1 MVWLR
6 EILNNRFHFC
16 SASFFSGGQGSD
28 SALVKV
34 TSQVG
39 IPLRARGI
47 GRSLLCKVSVSVNNG
62 KGTSAALPTLSHA
75 HTVSRALSRVH
86 TVSCALSRAHTVS
99 RALSRAHT
107 VSRALSRAH
116 MPLSLH
122 PTQTPSNLP
131 LHMLAM
137 GTGEPARPPCP
148 TCSGSSSLLLLL
160 GLSPLHSPTLKLA
173 NGIGTSTP
181 LSLRQL
187 HPATSLHSPI
197 HHLLGLPALTL
208 LGRPSKSVRLLLTG
222 KTMFVVR

>member
-28 SALVKV
+28 SALIKV

-47 GRSLLCKVSVSVNNG
+47 GRSLLRKVSVSVNNG

-75 HTVSRALSRVH
+75 HTVSRALSR
-86 TVSCALSRAHTVS
+86 AHT
-99 RALSRAHT
+99 
-107 VSRALSRAH
+107 
-116 MPLSLH
+116 PLSLH
-122 PTQTPSNLP
+122 PTRTPSNLP
-131 LHMLAM
+131 LRMLAM

-160 GLSPLHSPTLKLA
+160 GLSPPRSPALKLA

-187 HPATSLHSPI
+187 HPATSLHSPV

>member
-28 SALVKV
+28 SALIKV

-47 GRSLLCKVSVSVNNG
+47 GRSLLRKVSVSVNNG

-75 HTVSRALSRVH
+75 HTVSRALSR
-86 TVSCALSRAHTVS
+86 AHT
-99 RALSRAHT
+99 
-107 VSRALSRAH
+107 
-116 MPLSLH
+116 PLSLH

-131 LHMLAM
+131 LRMLAM

-160 GLSPLHSPTLKLA
+160 GLSPPRSPALKLA

-187 HPATSLHSPI
+187 HPATSLHSPV

-222 KTMFVVR
+222 KTMFVVRSQSDKGVSGTHTRTGSYRCFIL

>member
-28 SALVKV
+28 SALIKV

-47 GRSLLCKVSVSVNNG
+47 GRSLLRKVSVSVNNG

-75 HTVSRALSRVH
+75 HTVSRALSRTH
-86 TVSCALSRAHTVS
+86 T
-99 RALSRAHT
+99 
-107 VSRALSRAH
+107 
-116 MPLSLH
+116 PLSLH

-131 LHMLAM
+131 LRMLAM

-160 GLSPLHSPTLKLA
+160 GLSPPRSPALKLA

-187 HPATSLHSPI
+187 HPATSLHSPV